1 MNDLQTY
8 GLIKDNNKK
17 IPFLFWILK
26 EKYKENPILL
36 EKFHELNK
44 IEDKLDYLKGE
55 LFICFI
61 IYWVLLSGFFSCLF
75 IHFSSLDVRDIFES
89 IITGTIISF
98 ALSAFYAVI
107 VHEIYMQGK
116 KI

>member
-61 IYWVLLSGFFSCLF
+61 IYWVLLSGFFLVYLF
-75 IHFSSLDVRDIFES
+75 IFLRLMFVIF
-89 IITGTIISF
+89 
-98 ALSAFYAVI
+98 LN
-107 VHEIYMQGK
+107 Q
-116 KI
+116 